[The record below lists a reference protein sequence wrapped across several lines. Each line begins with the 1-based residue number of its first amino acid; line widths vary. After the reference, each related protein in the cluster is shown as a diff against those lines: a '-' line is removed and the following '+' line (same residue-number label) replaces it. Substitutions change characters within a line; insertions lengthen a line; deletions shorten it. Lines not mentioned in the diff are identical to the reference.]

1 MKEHVMSRWSGI
13 TERNRATVQRNAER
27 VLTDTAYDRFRTPR
41 ALLILVVAYVA
52 ATIAMPICWLAWG
65 SFAGVASIFPCLAVF
80 LLLRVAVR
88 SQADLPD
95 EVLDERMRAER
106 DSVYVGAFRLVS
118 SLVFL
123 ASNVAFVAVAFGDGS
138 ETITFDYNSV
148 SAVYWALLSLL
159 LGAPSLVLAMRKRST
174 GID

>member
-1 MKEHVMSRWSGI
+1 MSRWSGI
-13 TERNRATVQRNAER
+13 TERNRANLQRNAER
-27 VLTDTAYDRFRTPR
+27 QLTDTSYDRLRSPQ
-41 ALLILVVAYVA
+41 ALLVLVVAYVA
-52 ATIAMPICWLAWG
+52 TMIAMPICWLAWG
-65 SFAGVASIFPCLAVF
+65 SLAGVASIFPCLAVF

-118 SLVFL
+118 SVVFV
-123 ASNVAFVAVAFGDGS
+123 ASNGAFLAVAFGDGS

-148 SAVYWALLSLL
+148 SAVYWALLSLI
-159 LGAPSLVLAMRKRST
+159 LGAPSLVLALRKRST

>member
-1 MKEHVMSRWSGI
+1 MSRWSGI
-13 TERNRATVQRNAER
+13 TERNRANVERNAER
-27 VLTDTAYDRFRTPR
+27 LLTDTSYDRLRSPR
-41 ALLILVVAYVA
+41 ALLILVIAYVA
-52 ATIAMPICWLAWG
+52 TTIAIPICWLVWG
-65 SFAGVASIFPCLAVF
+65 SLAGVASIFPCLAVL

-118 SLVFL
+118 SAVFL
-123 ASNVAFVAVAFGDGS
+123 ASNAAFLAVAFGDGS